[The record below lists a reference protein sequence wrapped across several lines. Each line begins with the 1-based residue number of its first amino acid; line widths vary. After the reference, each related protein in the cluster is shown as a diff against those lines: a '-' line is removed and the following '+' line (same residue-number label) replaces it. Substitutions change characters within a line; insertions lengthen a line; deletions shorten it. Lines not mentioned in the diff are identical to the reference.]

1 MSKQNAPHPKNV
13 AGDFYVVD
21 QCCTACGV
29 PTHHAPETFAFEN
42 DQPGASCYVHRQPT
56 SPEEVDRALM
66 VVRCQEFGC
75 IRYRGTNPVILR
87 RLTEADSG
95 DQCDAPLPA
104 GLRPVLRN
112 HVAVEA
118 KSRDARS
125 WESDIVLKR
134 FCQWLTDQRRHQT
147 TPIIRSGSGA
157 SFSFSWTEK
166 NFHPVMASPLGDGPG
181 RWLLQHSGNL
191 AASETIDEW
200 LKGEDEL
207 GAVRWYSQE
216 EWTRGLPGQ
225 TRPW

>member
-1 MSKQNAPHPKNV
+1 MSKYHAPHPMNV

-42 DQPGASCYVHRQPT
+42 DQPGASCYVQRQPT

-75 IRYRGTNPVILR
+75 IRYRGTDPVILR

-104 GLRPVLRN
+104 GIRPVVRN
-112 HVAVEA
+112 HVSVEVQ
-118 KSRDARS
+118 SRDARA
-125 WESDIVLKR
+125 WKSDTVLER
-134 FCQWLTDQRRHQT
+134 FRHWLTDRRHQT
-147 TPIIRSGSGA
+147 TSIIRSGSGA
-157 SFSFSWTEK
+157 SFSFAWTQED
-166 NFHPVMASPLGDGPG
+166 FHHVMVSPIGDVPG
-181 RWLLQHSGNL
+181 RWLIQHAGNL
-191 AASETIDEW
+191 AASETIDRW
-200 LKGEDEL
+200 LMDAEEL

-216 EWTRGLPGQ
+216 EWTRGQLGQ
-225 TRPW
+225 ARPW